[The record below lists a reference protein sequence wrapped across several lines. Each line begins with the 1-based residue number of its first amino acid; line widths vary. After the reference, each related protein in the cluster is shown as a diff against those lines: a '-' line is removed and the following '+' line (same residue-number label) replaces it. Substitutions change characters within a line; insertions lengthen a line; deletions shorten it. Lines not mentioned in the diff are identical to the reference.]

1 LREDFILLAM
11 CATGITHRG
20 SAGIKKKLYEVL
32 QRFPHANSGD
42 VKTGSEFNAEL
53 EAIRKGFVDTSV
65 LHYVFTDKETVVQ
78 VLEEIRKADL
88 GISIVLSG
96 LFDEVEE
103 CCKRTDLKP
112 HTVEHSAGV
121 MGRTERL
128 PDERI
133 LGITTMCGHG
143 LVAANLVLE
152 MVKRIRRGKL
162 SIEEAAAKL
171 AGPCICGVFNPKR
184 AERLLSELVSVG
196 MPRFRVRG
204 TLQGRDYY

>member
-1 LREDFILLAM
+1 MLLAM
-11 CATGITHRG
+11 CATGISHQG
-20 SAGIKKKLYEVL
+20 SAGIKKKLYEIL

-53 EAIRKGFVDTSV
+53 EAIRNGFVDTSV
-65 LHYVFTDKETVVQ
+65 LHYVFTDKETVLQ

-88 GISIVLSG
+88 GISIVLTG
-96 LFDEVEE
+96 LMDEVEN
-103 CCKRTDLKP
+103 CCKKAGIQP

-128 PDERI
+128 PDEGI

-143 LVAANLVLE
+143 LVAANLVLDLA
-152 MVKRIRRGKL
+152 KKIRRGKL
-162 SIEEAAAKL
+162 SIEEAAATL

-184 AERLLSELVSVG
+184 AERLLSDL
-196 MPRFRVRG
+196 
-204 TLQGRDYY
+204 L

>member
-1 LREDFILLAM
+1 MTHTLFRHGGREDLREDFVLLAM
-11 CATGITHRG
+11 CATGITHQG
-20 SAGIKKKLYEVL
+20 SASVKKKLYEIL

-42 VKTGSEFNAEL
+42 VKTGSEFNAEP
-53 EAIRKGFVDTSV
+53 EAIRNGFVDTSV
-65 LHYVFTDKETVVQ
+65 FHYVFTDKETVVQ
-78 VLEEIRKADL
+78 VLEEIRKANL
-88 GISIVLSG
+88 GISIVLTG
-96 LFDEVEE
+96 LLDEVED
-103 CCKRTDLKP
+103 CCRSAGIRP

-128 PDERI
+128 PDEQI

-162 SIEEAAAKL
+162 SIEKAAAKL

-184 AERLLSELVSVG
+184 AERLLSELV
-196 MPRFRVRG
+196 
-204 TLQGRDYY
+204 